1 MCGSLVATTSG
12 SGQLFT
18 ALIETP
24 AGILGTDGNGI
35 WLSTDN
41 GASFSAVY
49 DESGELYKGL
59 AASGNTVIA
68 VGESGLVLRST
79 NGGNDWQAADA
90 PAIFGDLRA
99 VATDGNGVWLAAG
112 VDGFDGVV
120 MRSVDNGVNWSSLT
134 APLASDFRAIA
145 WQADTQWILAGE
157 GEFNNGIIY
166 RSTDN
171 GNNWQL
177 LADDLDSPVN
187 GVAINSSGAI
197 TVVGESGLLLEGTTS
212 TSFEAPDGYTPV
224 SQDLFTVI
232 ATNSGSFIVGGE
244 SGTLLT
250 SDGNSVTD
258 NSLTD
263 GPDVSAILVLADD
276 SLLVSGDYTPPVAQE
291 RTEPFALKL
300 SRDGVSGDFIL
311 TVTETLGDRNYRIE
325 SSTNLQ
331 NWTEVVGSER
341 TGNGGPQIWT
351 FPADGN
357 RLFWRAVEF

>member
-1 MCGSLVATTSG
+1 
-12 SGQLFT
+12 
-18 ALIETP
+18 
-24 AGILGTDGNGI
+24 
-35 WLSTDN
+35 
-41 GASFSAVY
+41 
-49 DESGELYKGL
+49 
-59 AASGNTVIA
+59 
-68 VGESGLVLRST
+68 
-79 NGGNDWQAADA
+79 
-90 PAIFGDLRA
+90 
-99 VATDGNGVWLAAG
+99 
-112 VDGFDGVV
+112 
-120 MRSVDNGVNWSSLT
+120 
-134 APLASDFRAIA
+134 
-145 WQADTQWILAGE
+145 
-157 GEFNNGIIY
+157 
-166 RSTDN
+166 
-171 GNNWQL
+171 
-177 LADDLDSPVN
+177 
-187 GVAINSSGAI
+187 
-197 TVVGESGLLLEGTTS
+197 
-212 TSFEAPDGYTPV
+212 
-224 SQDLFTVI
+224 LFTVI

-291 RTEPFALKL
+291 RTEPFALQL